1 MVDVNTLET
10 ETQHLKG
17 DTTRPKKKYINKN
30 WNMESKGD
38 EGVNFSSFVL
48 RE

>member
-1 MVDVNTLET
+1 MVDVNTLEI
-10 ETQHLKG
+10 EIQYFKG
-17 DTTRPKKKYINKN
+17 DIIRFKKKYINKN

-38 EGVNFSSFVL
+38 EGVNFLFFVL